1 MATLFPVSGVE
12 TPLWLPP
19 LTALAI
25 SSLTSMAG
33 VSGAFLLLPFQMSVL
48 GFTSPAV
55 SPTNLVFNLVAIPGG
70 VYRYLREGRM
80 LWPLTGVVT
89 AGTLPG
95 VVLGGLVR
103 LRWLPDPTLFKGF
116 AGAVLLYIGV
126 RLAASLRAA
135 PAPAPGAGTSE
146 GAGES
151 AAAGWRVER
160 QVFRWRRY
168 SFRFRGRE
176 HACAPGAVFL
186 LSCAV
191 GMVGGI
197 YGIGGGAI
205 IAPFLVGVLRL
216 PVHTIAGATLTGT
229 FLTFAAG
236 VAFYQ
241 LAAPAHAAAGLQV
254 APDWALGALFGLG
267 GLLGTYAGARLQ
279 RFVPE
284 RGIKLLLVLVLL
296 FVAVRYLLTFAR
308 AVL

>member
-12 TPLWLPP
+12 APLWLPP

-80 LWPLTGVVT
+80 LWPLTGIVA

-135 PAPAPGAGTSE
+135 PAAGAPAAGE
-146 GAGES
+146 GAS
-151 AAAGWRVER
+151 SGWRVER

-186 LSCAV
+186 LACVV

-197 YGIGGGAI
+197 YGIGGGANN
-205 IAPFLVGVLRL
+205 APFLVGVLRL

-229 FLTFAAG
+229 FLTSAAG

-267 GLLGTYAGARLQ
+267 GLAGTYAGARLQ

-284 RGIKLLLVLVLL
+284 RGIKLLLVLILL
-296 FVAVRYLLTFAR
+296 LVAVRYLLAFAR